1 VRIVGRAKVFT
12 HIRRPDRHRP
22 GNSSG
27 VGAVGDRMTSTADA
41 TISALRS
48 THDELAAVVRGL
60 TDEQLLDPSGASEWP
75 VAQVLSHLGSGAE
88 IGRAT
93 LAAATG
99 EGEAPGDGFNQSV
112 WDRWNAMS
120 PRQQADAFLESDEAS
135 VAAFEALTAEERSDV
150 EVALGFLPRPLP
162 LAAYAGMRLN
172 EAAQHSWD
180 VRVAHDEAAA
190 IADDTASLVVEHYAT
205 GLGFMLGFIGKA
217 DALGEPALV
226 TLGDLDVSL
235 SVTDSVALVPTNG
248 AAATAALVGPPD
260 AVARL
265 LAGRLTPRW
274 TPDGVSVAGNVD
286 LDDLRRVFPGY

>member
-1 VRIVGRAKVFT
+1 
-12 HIRRPDRHRP
+12 
-22 GNSSG
+22 
-27 VGAVGDRMTSTADA
+27 MTSTADA

-60 TDEQLLDPSGASEWP
+60 TTEQLLDQSGASEWP

-120 PRQQADAFLESDEAS
+120 PREQADSFIESDEAL
-135 VAAFEALTAEERSDV
+135 VAAFEALTAEQRSELQV
-150 EVALGFLPRPLP
+150 SLGYLPRPLP
-162 LAAYAGMRLN
+162 VGAYAGMRLN

-180 VRVAHDEAAA
+180 ARVAHDDDAA

-205 GLGFMLGFIGKA
+205 GLGFLLGFIGKA
-217 DALGEPALV
+217 DALSEPALV

-248 AAATAALVGPPD
+248 VAPTAALVGPPD

-265 LAGRLTPRW
+265 ITGRLTPRW
-274 TPDGVSVAGNVD
+274 TPDSVSVTGNVD
-286 LDDLRRVFPGY
+286 LDDLRRVFPGF